1 MLRKLLLRTKLSIKQ
16 IANLSYYSDDK
27 RFMKSF
33 KQSTSLTP
41 SEYRQAYAKK
51 FLDSS
56 NFDPEIPIT
65 RNIDSYRKKFND
77 LQQGD

>member
-1 MLRKLLLRTKLSIKQ
+1 
-16 IANLSYYSDDK
+16 
-27 RFMKSF
+27 MKSF